1 MEILLFI
8 FFLLVFIGLLIGG
21 YVLRS
26 IRKFKKAVEEAADL
40 RAQQMRNEV
49 GRQNQQYSQRAT
61 TTSRTNRVKKP
72 SGEPKTSSHSEQ
84 QPETIIDQYRQR
96 RESRKIFDDEDGEY
110 VEFTEEK

>member
-26 IRKFKKAVEEAADL
+26 IRKFKKAVEQAADL

-49 GRQNQQYSQRAT
+49 GRQNQQYSQRST
-61 TTSRTNRVKKP
+61 TTNRANRVKEATN
-72 SGEPKTSSHSEQ
+72 EPKNTSDSVQ
-84 QPETIIDQYRQR
+84 QTETIIDQHQQR